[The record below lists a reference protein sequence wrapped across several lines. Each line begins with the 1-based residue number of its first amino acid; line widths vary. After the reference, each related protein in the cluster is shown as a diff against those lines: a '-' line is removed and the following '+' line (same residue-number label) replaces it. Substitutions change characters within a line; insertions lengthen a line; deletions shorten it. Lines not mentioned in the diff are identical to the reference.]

1 MNDGYHYYH
10 DSNLMFVNAGPIFG
24 RRAQVNGTQMTRSV
38 SVTPIIKTEDE
49 NTTDV
54 NSTDAVA
61 TEESQEATKLY
72 FDDLMKHIEAYGK
85 ATTVLAMHLMRGR
98 TTFMFKKK
106 ETNPNE
112 DEGKIFEELT
122 KKMDDFRASI
132 LSVQKGG

>member
-54 NSTDAVA
+54 NSTDTVA

-72 FDDLMKHIEAYGK
+72 FDD
-85 ATTVLAMHLMRGR
+85 
-98 TTFMFKKK
+98 
-106 ETNPNE
+106 
-112 DEGKIFEELT
+112 
-122 KKMDDFRASI
+122 
-132 LSVQKGG
+132 